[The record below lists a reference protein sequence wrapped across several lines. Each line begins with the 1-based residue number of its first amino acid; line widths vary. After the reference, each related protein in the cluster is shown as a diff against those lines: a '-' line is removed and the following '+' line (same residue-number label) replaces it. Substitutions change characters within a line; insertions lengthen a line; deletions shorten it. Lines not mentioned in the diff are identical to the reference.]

1 VGGSEANQPSSDA
14 AHIFNF
20 DSQRGAAFDLTLT
33 MIQTGQELVANWRYN
48 SDLFN
53 PDTIARMAGHFQ
65 TLLQSIVTDPHQT
78 ISSLSWL
85 PAAETH
91 QLLHVWNQT
100 QIEYDVKDVCLHQLF
115 EAQVERT
122 PDAIA
127 VVLDDQHLTYR
138 ALNQRATQLA
148 VELQTRG
155 VGPEQLVGLCL
166 DRSLDMLVALLGILK
181 AGGAYV
187 PLDPSYPQSRL
198 QFILKDAAVSLVV
211 TQPQFADWLAQQTVD
226 QLYIGDQLSVDP
238 QTPGSYVTKSL
249 VQPSLQPDNLAYVLY
264 TSGSTGHPKGTQI
277 SHRGL
282 VNYLYWCS
290 QRYQVAQGTGAP
302 VHSPLG
308 FDATLTS
315 LFAPLIVGQK
325 VVLVLPAI
333 APSTPTAA
341 AGVAELEALADLL
354 RCRHDFSLVKL
365 TPAHLQMLNQAF
377 TAATQAGQAHYLIL
391 GGEELPASSC
401 AAWLEAAPDT
411 HLINEYGPT
420 ETVVG
425 CCVHQ
430 VTADDIAHGK
440 IPIGRPIANTQLYI
454 LDRDLQPVA
463 IGVPGELYIAGL
475 GLARGYWNHPELTAE
490 KFIPNP
496 FRTQGVGNR
505 KQETGNRKQETGNRE
520 KKTQNSEFRIPFS
533 RLYKTGDLARYQAD
547 GTIEF
552 LGRIDH
558 QVKIRGFRIELGEV
572 EGQLNQLPMVEAS
585 IVMLRE
591 DEHPY
596 IAAYV
601 VLQPG
606 STATVS
612 QMQELLKEWL
622 PSYMI
627 PGSWAI
633 LEEFPLTPNGK
644 VDRRALAAL
653 EAIKPV
659 YGDTPAGPLTPIEEM
674 LVGIWA
680 QVLGVDQVGVW
691 DNFFELGG
699 HSLLVTQVMSR
710 VRQNLAIDLP
720 LRYLFEFPTVAEL
733 AKMVQRAID
742 QATAPFVPP
751 ITPVKRTH
759 QYPLSFAQER
769 LWFLEQLQPGI
780 FAHNIPAAVRLTGS
794 LDVAAVE
801 LSLNEIVQRHEV
813 LRVTFQVIDGHPMQ
827 VLDPTVHVVVPV
839 VDLQALAPP
848 VQMATVQGLVH
859 AEVRCPFD
867 LTQGPLLRCTLLKLA
882 ETEHIALFTMHHIVS
897 DGWSMGVLIRELAVF
912 YQGFAARRPTSLPPL
927 PIQYAD
933 FTLWQRQWL
942 QGEDLESHLDY
953 WRRQLAGSNSLQLP
967 TDYSPSGISSYRGK
981 THTWQLSPE
990 LSQALIGL
998 SRQAGVT
1005 LFMTLMAAFKILLH
1019 RQNQQTDIVVGTDI
1033 ANRNRAEVEQL
1044 IGFFVNLVVLR
1055 TSLAGNPTFQELL
1068 RRVFEVSMAA
1078 YAHQDV
1084 PFSKLVE
1091 ALQPDRHSSA
1101 TPLFQILFVM
1111 QNNPVT
1117 TVEFSELTLSPIA
1130 TDNETVKFDV
1140 VLFVTET
1147 ENGIVGSWRY
1157 NADLFAANTIA
1168 RLSEQFKTLLED
1180 VVRQPEARI
1189 DALNILSE
1197 AEKQQQ
1203 LALAAQKTQ
1212 KKRKK
1217 FMRVQ
1222 PKTVTLPQK
1231 ALIKTGFS
1239 PSQPELPLVLEP
1251 DHAGVNLID
1260 WAQ

>member
-1 VGGSEANQPSSDA
+1 
-14 AHIFNF
+14 
-20 DSQRGAAFDLTLT
+20 
-33 MIQTGQELVANWRYN
+33 
-48 SDLFN
+48 
-53 PDTIARMAGHFQ
+53 
-65 TLLQSIVTDPHQT
+65 
-78 ISSLSWL
+78 
-85 PAAETH
+85 
-91 QLLHVWNQT
+91 
-100 QIEYDVKDVCLHQLF
+100 F

-282 VNYLYWCS
+282 VNYLCWCS

-377 TAATQAGQAHYLIL
+377 TAATQAGQARYLIL

-505 KQETGNRKQETGNRE
+505 KQETGNRKQETANRE

-942 QGEDLESHLDY
+942 QDEDLESHLDY
-953 WRRQLAGSNSLQLP
+953 WRRQLAGSNRLQLS

-1019 RQNQQTDIVVGTDI
+1019 R
-1033 ANRNRAEVEQL
+1033 
-1044 IGFFVNLVVLR
+1044 
-1055 TSLAGNPTFQELL
+1055 
-1068 RRVFEVSMAA
+1068 
-1078 YAHQDV
+1078 
-1084 PFSKLVE
+1084 
-1091 ALQPDRHSSA
+1091 
-1101 TPLFQILFVM
+1101 
-1111 QNNPVT
+1111 
-1117 TVEFSELTLSPIA
+1117 
-1130 TDNETVKFDV
+1130 
-1140 VLFVTET
+1140 
-1147 ENGIVGSWRY
+1147 
-1157 NADLFAANTIA
+1157 
-1168 RLSEQFKTLLED
+1168 
-1180 VVRQPEARI
+1180 
-1189 DALNILSE
+1189 
-1197 AEKQQQ
+1197 
-1203 LALAAQKTQ
+1203 
-1212 KKRKK
+1212 
-1217 FMRVQ
+1217 
-1222 PKTVTLPQK
+1222 
-1231 ALIKTGFS
+1231 
-1239 PSQPELPLVLEP
+1239 
-1251 DHAGVNLID
+1251 
-1260 WAQ
+1260 